1 MSNRHLAAGA
11 AVVWAIAV
19 LVGVFIAAPL
29 WFGFDVDAGLI
40 VNALAALGAFAAA
53 AAAVWVATS
62 DRRERMRERD
72 AEDEAQAA
80 LMIVEPVSRGSENE
94 KQLEVIVKNFG
105 KFPVLDVTLVELI
118 VGGHPQLRPSP
129 RPRTWPVLEPTR
141 AKAEGLTF
149 VFPALRSSRVSRS
162 DETDLFRLALYGK
175 TKKGG
180 ESYGWLQKPT
190 IDQNTTLTATVRFR
204 DANGNW
210 WETTYSGTAEWKSR
224 ADHSV
229 GCTRQIS
236 LMKL

>member
-1 MSNRHLAAGA
+1 MSNRHLAVA
-11 AVVWAIAV
+11 AAIVWAIAV

-118 VGGHPQLRPSP
+118 VGGIRSFDRALDLGPGQCFSP
-129 RPRTWPVLEPTR
+129 
-141 AKAEGLTF
+141 LTLKRM
-149 VFPALRSSRVSRS
+149 V
-162 DETDLFRLALYGK
+162 
-175 TKKGG
+175 
-180 ESYGWLQKPT
+180 
-190 IDQNTTLTATVRFR
+190 
-204 DANGNW
+204 
-210 WETTYSGTAEWKSR
+210 
-224 ADHSV
+224 
-229 GCTRQIS
+229 
-236 LMKL
+236 